1 MASSWSCAA
10 RAPLRS
16 RAALECTGDLFRCW
30 GLRREAARA
39 RPQLIRRPARR
50 RPRDDRKPEA
60 LRCLGDAAGGR
71 EWYTRRRRVPC
82 TGCGSKVPEPS
93 VSQDASC
100 LCFGCVQPLGP
111 LSHAHRSGRFSD
123 TGRGLNCT
131 SLHQTP
137 SPRTAGCTA
146 ALQVSSCSH
155 GGRAATATTQKTSQE
170 TAARDGT
177 RRPRHALLF
186 ASHRSLRSRWL
197 RGLRAP
203 DLPAR
208 RARPAAAAGPAAREL
223 S

>member
-39 RPQLIRRPARR
+39 RPQLVRRPARR

-60 LRCLGDAAGGR
+60 LRCLGDAGGR

-111 LSHAHRSGRFSD
+111 LSHAHRGRFSD

-131 SLHQTP
+131 SLPPNAIAANSGLHRCTTGVKLQPWRTCCHRNNP
-137 SPRTAGCTA
+137 KNVPRN
-146 ALQVSSCSH
+146 
-155 GGRAATATTQKTSQE
+155 
-170 TAARDGT
+170 
-177 RRPRHALLF
+177 RRPRRNAPTSPRSTVCKPPLAAL
-186 ASHRSLRSRWL
+186 
-197 RGLRAP
+197 
-203 DLPAR
+203 
-208 RARPAAAAGPAAREL
+208 
-223 S
+223 